1 MSLLLFAGNALCL
14 LACYEAL
21 ACCADVGEDKA
32 APDVSGNHKAARK
45 IRHSQHGSWFVHG
58 EGFMRWKEFP
68 DQPLWLYGS
77 PGCGKT
83 IICSSVI
90 DDLTMHCERNPSF
103 ACAYF
108 FFDGRNLEGELSI
121 QEKYIRSLIRQL
133 WDYLGRMPAALLGI
147 YSTRSSH
154 PQPSIEALQ
163 DTLQT
168 IIGDF
173 QEVYI
178 VIDVLDACTDRDELL
193 VWVKNLAGW
202 KEGKLHLIL
211 SSRPEL
217 DIDDH
222 WAALDYF
229 ERIRFAGGSG
239 NPDIVNYVDDML
251 PENGKWT
258 PETHA
263 LGTAKVFRGDIPAH
277 ALQGSDADDLKAL
290 SHWSKNSP
298 RLPVSASNVV
308 QDHATTPS

>member
-1 MSLLLFAGNALCL
+1 MVAVNALAERPTQLGAERPSFGQPFSVSSDCSRV
-14 LACYEAL
+14 LAETHYSL
-21 ACCADVGEDKA
+21 
-32 APDVSGNHKAARK
+32 S
-45 IRHSQHGSWFVHG
+45 
-58 EGFMRWKEFP
+58 
-68 DQPLWLYGS
+68 
-77 PGCGKT
+77 
-83 IICSSVI
+83 SSVI

-263 LGTAKVFRGDIPAH
+263 LVRNVSLERADGRLIKITCLFHGLTIFSSFR
-277 ALQGSDADDLKAL
+277 
-290 SHWSKNSP
+290 
-298 RLPVSASNVV
+298 
-308 QDHATTPS
+308 